1 MSSTT
6 TAPDK
11 FSELEARIMR
21 TIELVKTT
29 RKEKEQVE
37 KSLAAAR
44 SQIVELESELEQLRR
59 ERDLVKNKVESLL
72 ESLSELTEESLV

>member
-1 MSSTT
+1 MPSAT
-6 TAPDK
+6 DR

-29 RKEKEQVE
+29 RQEKERAE
-37 KSLAAAR
+37 KELLDAR
-44 SQIVELESELEQLRR
+44 SQVRDLEHELKQLRQ

-72 ESLSELTEESLV
+72 ENLSELTEERFV